1 MALGLIGH
9 KIGMTRIFTDEGVAI
24 PVTVLDVSANRIS
37 QIKSVELDGYFA
49 IQVAYGTR
57 KVNRLTRSDAG
68 HFAKAGI
75 EAARGLHEFI
85 VPSEIL
91 ADCKLG
97 DVIGVDR
104 FQANQFIDATGLSKG
119 KGFAG
124 VIKRYHFSSNRASHG
139 NSRSHRSAG
148 SIGQNQDPGRVFPG
162 KRMAGQLGNVQR
174 TIQRLKIIRIDTDRQ
189 LLFVKGAVPGFNG
202 SAIIVRPSLKEKK

>member
-37 QIKSVELDGYFA
+37 QIKSVERDGYSA

-75 EAARGLHEFI
+75 EAAYGLHEFV
-85 VPSEIL
+85 VPVEML
-91 ADCKLG
+91 ADVKLG
-97 DVIGVDR
+97 DAISVGC
-104 FQANQFIDATGLSKG
+104 FQANQLIDATGISKG

-162 KRMAGQLGNVQR
+162 KKMAGQLGNVQR
-174 TIQRLKIIRIDTDRQ
+174 TVQRLKIIRIDTDRK
-189 LLFVKGAVPGFNG
+189 LLFIKGAVPGFNG
-202 SAIIVRPSLKEKK
+202 SVVIVRPSLKEKK

>member
-37 QIKSVELDGYFA
+37 QIKSLERDGYSA
-49 IQVAYGTR
+49 VQVAYGTR

-75 EAARGLHEFI
+75 EAAYGLHEF
-85 VPSEIL
+85 VMPVEML
-91 ADCKLG
+91 ADFKLG
-97 DVIGVDR
+97 DVISVDC
-104 FQANQFIDATGLSKG
+104 FQANQLIDATGISKG

-162 KRMAGQLGNVQR
+162 KRMAGQLGSVQR
-174 TIQRLKIIRIDTDRQ
+174 TVQRLKIIRIDADRK
-189 LLFVKGAVPGFNG
+189 LLFIKGAVPGFNG
-202 SAIIVRPSLKEKK
+202 SAVIVRPSLKEKK